1 MSKAEYNTN
10 NIGHYGLGFEN
21 YVHFTSPIRR
31 YSDVLVHRILHNK
44 ILNKNKVDVENL
56 NNICIHISNKEKEAV
71 KIERESIKL
80 MQIKYLEKKEG
91 LTSEGVVSGLTDRA
105 IYIELSNSKAEG
117 LVRVKDLKDDFYI
130 YNEKKHKLFGR
141 RTNKIIQLGD
151 LVEVIIKKVDINKR
165 QIDLEMI

>member
-1 MSKAEYNTN
+1 M
-10 NIGHYGLGFEN
+10 
-21 YVHFTSPIRR
+21 
-31 YSDVLVHRILHNK
+31 
-44 ILNKNKVDVENL
+44 
-56 NNICIHISNKEKEAV
+56 

-91 LTSEGVVSGLTDRA
+91 LTSEGVVSGVTERA

-165 QIDLEMI
+165 QIYLEMI